1 MELASFFVLHNKTY
15 LEYNVMR
22 DSMFNQKIHK
32 KIKIIFLIIIFCFC
46 LIIGKVFYIQVI
58 SYNKLFNLATNLWSR
73 NLVIGANRGKIITSD
88 NITIADNLTTVSLV
102 IVPNQIKE
110 KEKVIHDLAEIL
122 NVDKSKIAEH
132 VNKKSSVEIVHPE
145 GRQLSFDIADKINNL
160 NYDGVYLLKEGKRFY
175 PYNNLLS
182 HSIGYVGID
191 NQGLSGLEL
200 KYNEYLTG
208 KNGAIK
214 YLSDAKGN
222 KLNKSSVYEEPT
234 DGMDIHLTINYD
246 IQSSVER
253 ELNNVMQKYNADNA
267 WAIVM
272 NPNNG
277 EILAISSKPDFNPS
291 QYQKYDIETINRNH
305 AIWATYEPG
314 STFKIITL
322 AASVEEKTVDLLND
336 TFHDSGSIN
345 VEGARIKCWKHGGH
359 GTQTYLQ
366 VVQNSCNPGFV
377 SLGNKLGKE
386 RLYKYIHNFGF
397 GKKTGIDLNG
407 ESSGILFNIN
417 NVGPVELATTSF
429 GQGIS
434 VSAIQQITAVS
445 AAINGGTLYKP
456 YVVKRIIEPNTNEI
470 IKENKPQ
477 IIRKVISNDASRTVR
492 MTLETVVAYG
502 TGRNAYIEGYRIGGK
517 TGTAQKVKNG
527 HYLTGN
533 YILSF
538 IGFLPA
544 DNPQAVVYVAID
556 NPKGITQYGGTV
568 SAPIAKNIMIDI
580 IDSLKIE
587 KSKYTLQKKY
597 NWYDTKYAT
606 VPNVVGLDIKDA
618 KKELKN
624 FTINYSGNGTI
635 IKSISPS
642 PDTILPIN
650 STIKVFLSN

>member
-1 MELASFFVLHNKTY
+1 
-15 LEYNVMR
+15 
-22 DSMFNQKIHK
+22 MFNKNIHVR
-32 KIKIIFLIIIFCFC
+32 IKIVFLVIIVCFII
-46 LIIGKVFYIQVI
+46 IIGKVFYIQVI
-58 SYNKLFNLATNLWSR
+58 DYKKLNNLANDLWSR
-73 NLVIGANRGKIITSD
+73 NLVIGANRGRILTSD
-88 NITIADNLTTVSLV
+88 STIVADNLTTVSLV
-102 IVPNQIKE
+102 VVPNQIKD
-110 KEKVIHDLAEIL
+110 KQAIIRDLAKIL
-122 NVDKSKIAEH
+122 AVNEDKISEH
-132 VNKKSSVEIVHPE
+132 VNKKSSVEIIHPE
-145 GRQLSFDIADKINNL
+145 GRQLSFETADKINNL
-160 NYDGVYLLKEGKRFY
+160 NYEGIYLLKEGKRYY
-175 PYNNLLS
+175 PFNTLLS
-182 HSIGYVGID
+182 HSLGYVGID

-200 KYNEYLTG
+200 KYDEYLTG
-208 KNGAIK
+208 KSGAIK
-214 YLSDAKGN
+214 YFSDAKGN
-222 KLNKSSVYEEPT
+222 KLDKSSVYVEPVN
-234 DGMDIHLTINYD
+234 GMDLYLTVNYN

-253 ELNNVMQKYNADNA
+253 ELNNAMDKYNADGA

-277 EILAISSKPDFNPS
+277 EILALASKPDFSPAN
-291 QYQKYDIETINRNH
+291 YQNYETEVINRNH

-336 TFHDSGSIN
+336 TFHDGGSIN
-345 VEGARIKCWKHGGH
+345 VEGARIKCWKSGGH

-377 SLGNKLGKE
+377 SLGQKLGKE
-386 RLYKYIHNFGF
+386 RLYKYIYDFGF

-407 ESSGILFNIN
+407 ESTGILFNLN

-456 YVVKRIIEPNTNEI
+456 YIVKRIADPNTSEI
-470 IKENKPQ
+470 ILENKPQ
-477 IIRKVISNDASRTVR
+477 IVRKVISNASSQTVR

-502 TGRNAYIEGYRIGGK
+502 TGRNAYIEGYRVGGK

-544 DNPQAVVYVAID
+544 DNPQAIVYVAID

-568 SAPIAKNIMIDI
+568 SAPIARSIMIDI
-580 IDSLKIE
+580 IDELKL
-587 KSKYTLQKKY
+587 SPSDYTLEKTY
-597 NWYDTKYAT
+597 NWYDTKYAII
-606 VPNVVGLDIKDA
+606 PNVVGKNIDEA
-618 KKELKN
+618 KKELKK
-624 FTINYSGNGTI
+624 FTINYSGSGNI
-635 IKSISPS
+635 IKAISPS
-642 PDTILPIN
+642 EGTYLPEN
-650 STIKVFLSN
+650 ATIKILLGN

>member
-1 MELASFFVLHNKTY
+1 
-15 LEYNVMR
+15 
-22 DSMFNQKIHK
+22 MFNKQIHK
-32 KIKIIFLIIIFCFC
+32 RIKIIFLLIIICFIV
-46 LIIGKVFYIQVI
+46 IIGKVFYIQVI
-58 SYNKLFNLATNLWSR
+58 DYNKLSNLANSLWSR
-73 NLVIGANRGKIITSD
+73 NLVIGADRGKIITSD
-88 NITIADNLTTVSLV
+88 NVTIASNTTTVSLV
-102 IVPNQIKE
+102 VVPNQIKD
-110 KEKVIHDLAEIL
+110 KEKVIKDLAHIL
-122 NVDKSKIAEH
+122 NVDASKISEH

-145 GRQLSFDIADKINNL
+145 GRQLSFDIADKISDL
-160 NYDGVYLLKEGKRFY
+160 NYEGVYLLKEGKRFY
-175 PYNNLLS
+175 PYDTLFS
-182 HSIGYVGID
+182 HSLGYVGID

-200 KYNEYLTG
+200 QYNEYLTG

-214 YLSDAKGN
+214 YFSDAKGN
-222 KLNKSSVYEEPT
+222 KLDKSSVYEEPAN
-234 DGMDIHLTINYD
+234 GLDIQLTIDFD
-246 IQSSVER
+246 IQSAVER
-253 ELNNVMQKYNADNA
+253 ELNNAMNKYNADGA

-277 EILAISSKPDFNPS
+277 EILALASKPDFSPS
-291 QYQKYDIETINRNH
+291 KYNNYSIETINRNH

-322 AASVEEKTVDLLND
+322 AASVEEKTVDLLKD

-345 VEGARIKCWKHGGH
+345 VEGARIKCWRHGGH

-386 RLYKYIHNFGF
+386 RLFKYINNFGF

-407 ESSGILFNIN
+407 EANGILFKLE
-417 NVGPVELATTSF
+417 NVGPVELATSAF

-434 VSAIQQITAVS
+434 VTAIQQITAVS
-445 AAINGGTLYKP
+445 AAVNGGTLYKP
-456 YVVKRIIEPNTNEI
+456 YVVKRIIEPNTKEI
-470 IKENKPQ
+470 IKENTPQ
-477 IIRKVISNDASRTVR
+477 IVKKVISNETSQTVR

-502 TGRNAYIEGYRIGGK
+502 TGRNAYIEGYRVGGK

-527 HYLTGN
+527 IYLHGN

-556 NPKGITQYGGTV
+556 NPKGVTQYGGTV

-580 IDSLKIE
+580 INKLKIAPSE
-587 KSKYTLQKKY
+587 YTLEKVY
-597 NWYDTKYAT
+597 NWYDIKYAK
-606 VPNVVGLDIKDA
+606 VPNVIGMNLNDA

-624 FTINYSGNGTI
+624 FTVNYSGYGNTI
-635 IKSISPS
+635 KEISPS
-642 PDTILPIN
+642 PNTIIPEK
-650 STIKVFLSN
+650 STIKILLGN